1 MHCFWWNNI
10 SVVPALL
17 TLPNFFSLSLSPMQE
32 FGYRWLSK
40 DAEHAYWNFNIEALS
55 WEKDNSFFLQ
65 GPEYHCIPDAG
76 TFPYWQLFLEALA
89 SLESDLPFTQQEF
102 FRQILSPRHWVKQ
115 TYRQKDSRTTR
126 QQDNKEWTSCLRI
139 VWCGEW
145 PIEHRPEYD
154 KSQMR

>member
-40 DAEHAYWNFNIEALS
+40 DAEHVYWNFNIEALS

-76 TFPYWQLFLEALA
+76 TFPLILTAVFRSASISWIGFAIHPARIFPSDIVTKALGQT
-89 SLESDLPFTQQEF
+89 DLLT
-102 FRQILSPRHWVKQ
+102 KG
-115 TYRQKDSRTTR
+115 
-126 QQDNKEWTSCLRI
+126 QQDNKTTGQQRVNVLFKNCLVWWMAYWTQAR
-139 VWCGEW
+139 VW
-145 PIEHRPEYD
+145 
-154 KSQMR
+154 